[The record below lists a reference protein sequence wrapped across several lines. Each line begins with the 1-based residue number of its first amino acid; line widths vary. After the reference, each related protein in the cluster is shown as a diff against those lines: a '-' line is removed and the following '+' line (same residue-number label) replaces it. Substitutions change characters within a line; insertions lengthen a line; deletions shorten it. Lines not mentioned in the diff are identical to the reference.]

1 MWMPPTGDVGKSP
14 VPTSCAPFPASE
26 RMSSTPANA
35 TDASPLST
43 LSEAEAEAE
52 ERVRRAILLRQPIA
66 RDVEAEAAATASL
79 GERLADQIA
88 RFGGS
93 WTFILLFLAF
103 LLFWATLNTEILGP
117 RNKAFDPYPYIFLN
131 LFLSMLAALQ
141 APVIMMSQN
150 RQSVKDR
157 LSAANDYEV
166 NLKAELEIREL
177 HDKFDVLRER
187 EWARVVQLQQEQIAM
202 LTKLLERTIEHPST

>member
-1 MWMPPTGDVGKSP
+1 MNTLIL
-14 VPTSCAPFPASE
+14 
-26 RMSSTPANA
+26 A
-35 TDASPLST
+35 TKP
-43 LSEAEAEAE
+43 
-52 ERVRRAILLRQPIA
+52 
-66 RDVEAEAAATASL
+66 
-79 GERLADQIA
+79 
-88 RFGGS
+88 
-93 WTFILLFLAF
+93 
-103 LLFWATLNTEILGP
+103 
-117 RNKAFDPYPYIFLN
+117 FDPYPFILLN
-131 LFLSMLAALQ
+131 LLLSCLASVQ